1 MKLGMGYDPTSELT
15 EADIE
20 LISAAAFKRYFGTSG
35 LLGTPDTCLDMVDRL
50 KGIGVDEIGCLI
62 DFGVDY
68 ESVMSSLTWLNEV
81 RRRSNEQTSTDYSLP
96 AQIARHGVTH
106 LQCTPSMAK
115 MLTLDDDA
123 RDSLRALKKLMLGGE
138 ELPAVLAQELKE
150 FVTGEMHNM
159 YGPTETTI
167 WSATHRIEDVD
178 TRIPIGR
185 PIANTEIYI
194 LDQFLQPMPAGTP
207 GDLFIGGVGVVRGYL
222 NKPDL
227 TAEKFVPDPFGSQPG
242 ARLYFTGDRARYLS
256 DGKIEFLGRMDQQVK
271 IRGYRIEPEEIEK
284 VLSGH
289 PQVRDAVVVAREFTA
304 GEKQLVAWLVPTN
317 GSTPGI
323 GEWRSYLKEKLP
335 EYMLPAAFVPLDAL
349 PMTPNG
355 KIDRRALIELPMN
368 LAPQLNENH
377 VAPRNA
383 AESVVAG
390 IWEQTLG
397 IMQVGVLDNFFE
409 LGGNSLSAIR
419 IIVRLREIFQVDLPL
434 RGLFEAPTVAGVV
447 ELTAQV
453 WGDRDIVDQIAETVK
468 EIEGLSVEETEE
480 LLLQAN

>member
-1 MKLGMGYDPTSELT
+1 M
-15 EADIE
+15 
-20 LISAAAFKRYFGTSG
+20 
-35 LLGTPDTCLDMVDRL
+35 
-50 KGIGVDEIGCLI
+50 
-62 DFGVDY
+62 
-68 ESVMSSLTWLNEV
+68 
-81 RRRSNEQTSTDYSLP
+81 
-96 AQIARHGVTH
+96 
-106 LQCTPSMAK
+106 
-115 MLTLDDDA
+115 
-123 RDSLRALKKLMLGGE
+123 
-138 ELPAVLAQELKE
+138 LAQELKE

-227 TAEKFVPDPFGSQPG
+227 TAEKFVPDPFGSRPG

-289 PQVRDAVVVAREFTA
+289 PQVRDAVVVAREFTG

-323 GEWRSYLKEKLP
+323 SEWRSYLKEKLP

-355 KIDRRALIELPMN
+355 KIDRRALMELPMT

-397 IMQVGVLDNFFE
+397 IAQIGVLDNFFE
-409 LGGNSLSAIR
+409 LGGNSLTAIR

-453 WGDRDIVDQIAETVK
+453 WGDRDIVEQIAETVR
-468 EIEGLSVEETEE
+468 EIESLSVEETER
-480 LLLQAN
+480 LLVEESSNLVETV